1 MRLLEGVVVAH
12 LTPFDAQGR
21 VDHGALRDYMK
32 FLIEKGVHGVFACG
46 TTAEAQ
52 VLSLEERKK
61 VLETIVAAN
70 EGKMTI
76 VAHCGTV
83 NFEDTCE
90 LIEHARSLDVDG
102 AGVVT
107 PFYYSYSQEELYDYY
122 SALARKFGDF
132 PLYLYN
138 IPSLT
143 GNNLSAS
150 TVSRLGQ
157 EFPNIV
163 GIKDSSGSF
172 NVISEYILSSPGEF
186 RVIVGCDRLFLSVLI
201 FGAHGSVTGPGGIFP
216 EPFLDVWQAFQK
228 REYTKAQVLQRK
240 LIAIS
245 KALGEGASLATLKAA
260 LAIRGFGDG
269 LMRFPLRPLSSL
281 EVEKLR
287 EKLKAVL
294 EETGYAI

>member
-12 LTPFDAQGR
+12 LTPFDAQGG
-21 VDHGALRDYMK
+21 VDHGALREYVK
-32 FLIEKGVHGVFACG
+32 FLVQKGVHGVFACG

-83 NFEDTCE
+83 NFGDTCE

-122 SALARKFGDF
+122 SALAQKFEAF

-172 NVISEYILSSPGEF
+172 NTISEYILSSSGEF

-201 FGAHGSVTGPGGIFP
+201 FGAHGSVTGPGGVFP

-228 REYTKAQVLQRK
+228 REYTKAQILQRK
-240 LIAIS
+240 LISIS

-260 LAIRGFGDG
+260 LGIRGFGNG
-269 LMRFPLRPLSSL
+269 LMRFPLRSLPSS

-294 EETGYAI
+294 EETGYAM